1 MFLNS
6 IGYESK
12 SNQTVVLAKLHWAQE
27 LQRVYIFVISSNE
40 LFIKYYTGKL
50 SVGKDMKISCWDV
63 ENAGVKPWLL
73 EKSGNHLQIEIVLS

>member
-27 LQRVYIFVISSNE
+27 LQKVYIFVISSKE
-40 LFIKYYTGKL
+40 LFKKYYTGKL
-50 SVGKDMKISCWDV
+50 SVGKDMKISCRDV
-63 ENAGVKPWLL
+63 ENAGIKPWLL